1 MGSAIGKV
9 IEELLEGFKKNYK
22 RPRMWICLGIIVFCV
37 ALLFP
42 YIDSNF
48 FYFSRMEKRID
59 ILEKVMALD
68 ETKINSNQVYMDE
81 YQSILQEIEQQS
93 DRSINSVMNKT
104 SNYINYIVEIG
115 QGQGNSWIKFFTG
128 AIWAIVVTVWVPF
141 MNTFK
146 KRSDKLL
153 AFVMMLII
161 SIIMGW
167 FFSVIPIIITPLV
180 NYIGIPILQIVLV
193 ICIVYKSNKKVK
205 K

>member
-1 MGSAIGKV
+1 MGSVIGKIV
-9 IEELLEGFKKNYK
+9 DELLAMFKKNYNK
-22 RPRMWICLGIIVFCV
+22 PRLWICLGVIVFCIV
-37 ALLFP
+37 LLFP

-68 ETKINSNQVYMDE
+68 ETKINSKQAYADE
-81 YQSILQEIEQQS
+81 YQNILQEIEQQS

-104 SNYINYIVEIG
+104 SNYINRIVTAG
-115 QGQGNSWIKFFTG
+115 RAQGNSWIKFFTG
-128 AIWAIVVTVWVPF
+128 SIWAIIITICVPF

-153 AFVMMLII
+153 AFVLMFII
-161 SIIMGW
+161 TMVIGW
-167 FFSVIPIIITPLV
+167 FFSSIPIIITPQI
-180 NYIGIPILQIVLV
+180 NYVGIPILQIVFAMV
-193 ICIVYKSNKKVK
+193 IVGKSNKKEK